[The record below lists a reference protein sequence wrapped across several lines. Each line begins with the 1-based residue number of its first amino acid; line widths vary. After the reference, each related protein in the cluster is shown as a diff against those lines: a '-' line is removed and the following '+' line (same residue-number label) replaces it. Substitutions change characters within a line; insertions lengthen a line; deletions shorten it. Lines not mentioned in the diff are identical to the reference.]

1 MLNDFLE
8 PITFLQTSRF
18 IYVFSLYTVIPVPL
32 APQVH
37 VQETPVESSIIPV
50 PLETVAPVPTS
61 FVEQQELIPVPV
73 TIQNDGQTT
82 SGK

>member
-1 MLNDFLE
+1 MLNYFLE
-8 PITFLQTSRF
+8 PITFLRTSRF
-18 IYVFSLYTVIPVPL
+18 IYVFLIYSVIPVPL
-32 APQVH
+32 APQEH
-37 VQETPVESSIIPV
+37 VQQTPVEIPIIPV
-50 PLETVAPVPTS
+50 PLETVAPVPTN